1 MPLDPSRKNGY
12 KPCSFTFVNMYR
24 YVQGKNIGTVSSS
37 NVDVNPDIEEGA
49 RLRHWYDEGGGAT
62 VGAAQLSN
70 AAT

>member
-1 MPLDPSRKNGY
+1 
-12 KPCSFTFVNMYR
+12 MYR